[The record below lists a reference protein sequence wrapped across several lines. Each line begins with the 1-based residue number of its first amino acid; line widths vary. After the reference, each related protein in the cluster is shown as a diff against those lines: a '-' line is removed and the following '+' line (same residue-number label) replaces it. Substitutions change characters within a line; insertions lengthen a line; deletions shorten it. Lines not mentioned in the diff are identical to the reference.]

1 MKEYFNLAWLNEF
14 KLRHIQELSNLG
26 QDKSP
31 KLNWINTTSLAKIM
45 FKSFQQDEKIRLNIL
60 DNDFTAALVI
70 NVLTS
75 SR

>member
-26 QDKSP
+26 QEESP
-31 KLNWINTTSLAKIM
+31 KLNWINTTSLAKMM

-70 NVLTS
+70 KVLTS